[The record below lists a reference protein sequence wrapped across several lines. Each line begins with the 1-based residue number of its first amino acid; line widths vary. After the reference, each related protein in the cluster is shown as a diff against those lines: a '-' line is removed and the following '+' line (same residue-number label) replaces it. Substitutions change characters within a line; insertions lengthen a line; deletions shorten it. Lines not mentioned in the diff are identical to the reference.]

1 MALFHYKH
9 SICITLLAGMAVSLS
24 FTSCKPTEA
33 NYQSAYDAALAKRN
47 QVDPDADILF
57 GNHKLASPLGAVPE
71 VVGTDTIL
79 SLRAP
84 ATLINPSAE
93 ADGARFR
100 TVVAYYRMEQ
110 NAVDHAARLKNQGN
124 KGTAV
129 AKLGD
134 EKYLV
139 VANSASTL
147 AEGAAFTANLTRTT
161 AGPWIGLT
169 PPEPLLLITNK

>member
-1 MALFHYKH
+1 MKKCLLPLLLLL
-9 SICITLLAGMAVSLS
+9 LLAA
-24 FTSCKPTEA
+24 CKPTEA
-33 NYQSAYDAALAKRN
+33 NYRSAYDAALAKRN
-47 QVDPDADILF
+47 SVDPDADILY

-84 ATLINPSAE
+84 ATIINPSAE
-93 ADGARFR
+93 AEGNRYR
-100 TVVAYYRMEQ
+100 TAVAFYRMER
-110 NAVDHAARLKNQGN
+110 NAVDHARRLGLQGET
-124 KGTAV
+124 GTAV

-139 VANSASTL
+139 IAHSAPSL
-147 AEGAAFTANLTRTT
+147 AEGAAWTAAYMRSHP

-169 PPEPLLLITNK
+169 PPEPLLLITDR